1 MSSNSNTI
9 IDYQKKTLKFV
20 LIIYSISGFLAA
32 VSFSLM
38 KFFGLYKSIR
48 WENLGIFT
56 ALVAIETI
64 VFTIIH
70 KRTVIE
76 GTLNQKNFK
85 ILKLLIFI
93 LTFVNYLYLVFMVP
107 SKELWISVFYFII
120 LGALFLD
127 VKLNVAFITV
137 GLICQIAILK
147 LYPIAL
153 PNKEIF
159 LQELIVRTIVIGLT
173 SLGIFMFTLF
183 ASRLL
188 KDIEKNEEELK
199 KNNEM
204 ISDVFNKTSHYT
216 HTLLETSQ
224 MLASIA
230 EEESSSMQEIAYTSQ
245 EVLDSSNEML
255 DKSKENKQ
263 ILKNLLGTNE
273 LISNKIENSEEASSN
288 LMKLSN
294 ENENSLNEALKIMNG
309 MKKSIEFT
317 FQTTKNLEEKAKKVD
332 EILLIIGQIADQTN
346 LLALNASIE
355 AARAGELGKGFA
367 VVADEIRNLAENTR
381 KSLDDVASITSEL
394 KDKIKDVEE
403 LMTKNNKQVID
414 GNNVVGYMVDNVKKM
429 MEDLKI
435 SAKETSY
442 INNITNKQLEQTRDV
457 VGFNERIYGV
467 TESTIDK
474 FNALMQS
481 VQQSAAMSEELS
493 SNAENLKDIAVQM
506 NELIE

>member
-1 MSSNSNTI
+1 MSNNSNTI
-9 IDYQKKTLKFV
+9 IDYQKNTLKFV
-20 LIIYSISGFLAA
+20 LIIYSVSGFLAA

-38 KFFGLYKSIR
+38 KFFGLYESIR

-56 ALVAIETI
+56 ALIAIETI
-64 VFTIIH
+64 AFRIIH
-70 KRTVIE
+70 KRIVVGDTF
-76 GTLNQKNFK
+76 NQKNFK
-85 ILKLLIFI
+85 ILKLLILI

-127 VKLNVAFITV
+127 VKLNVAFIAV
-137 GLICQIAILK
+137 ALICQIAIFK

-188 KDIEKNEEELK
+188 KDIEKNEEELR

-204 ISDVFNKTSHYT
+204 ISDIFNKTSHYA
-216 HTLLETSQ
+216 HALLEASQ
-224 MLASIA
+224 ILASIA

-263 ILKNLLGTNE
+263 ILKNLLTTNE
-273 LISNKIENSEEASSN
+273 LISNKLENSEEASSN

-294 ENENSLNEALKIMNG
+294 ENENSLNEALKIMND

-332 EILLIIGQIADQTN
+332 EILLIIGQIAEQTN

-394 KDKIKDVEE
+394 KEKIRDVEK

-414 GNNVVGYMVDNVKKM
+414 GNNVVGYTVDNVKKM

-435 SAKETSY
+435 STKDTSY

-457 VGFNERIYGV
+457 VGFNERIFGI

-493 SNAENLKDIAVQM
+493 SNSENLKDIAVQM
-506 NELIE
+506 NELIK